1 MSRIPAMEMH
11 QIRYFLAVAREL
23 NFTRAAESCN
33 VSQPALTRAIQ
44 QLEDELGGQL
54 LRREGKLSHLTDL
67 GERMLPLMVRCRES
81 ALAAKSLASSFKIGS
96 AQVLLLALA
105 RTIEVGPAT
114 DCLTQI
120 QHRCSSLQ
128 FKILRGSAVEISEH
142 LKRGQAELA
151 IAGPIEQ
158 AWDRLDHHPLY
169 EEELALAIAPQ
180 HRFAGRNQATIE
192 DLAGERILLDTACE
206 MAAGLAEQL
215 QRSGLSE
222 DRLLR
227 IGSRQDILALIE
239 ANLGVGF
246 LPASVPARL
255 GLRLVRVDGLDT
267 RRQISLYTV
276 AGRQRSAA
284 ADAMIKLLRARDWS
298 VKPG

>member
-1 MSRIPAMEMH
+1 
-11 QIRYFLAVAREL
+11 
-23 NFTRAAESCN
+23 
-33 VSQPALTRAIQ
+33 
-44 QLEDELGGQL
+44 
-54 LRREGKLSHLTDL
+54 
-67 GERMLPLMVRCRES
+67 
-81 ALAAKSLASSFKIGS
+81 
-96 AQVLLLALA
+96 
-105 RTIEVGPAT
+105 
-114 DCLTQI
+114 
-120 QHRCSSLQ
+120 
-128 FKILRGSAVEISEH
+128 
-142 LKRGQAELA
+142 
-151 IAGPIEQ
+151 
-158 AWDRLDHHPLY
+158 
-169 EEELALAIAPQ
+169 
-180 HRFAGRNQATIE
+180 
-192 DLAGERILLDTACE
+192 